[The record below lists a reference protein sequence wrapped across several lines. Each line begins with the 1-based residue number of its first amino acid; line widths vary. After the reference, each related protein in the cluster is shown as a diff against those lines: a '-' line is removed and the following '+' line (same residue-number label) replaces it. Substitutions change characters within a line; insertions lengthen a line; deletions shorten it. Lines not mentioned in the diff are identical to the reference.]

1 MSTALVLTYLLVLAL
16 VVLGAVWRKEVSYA
30 AIAVV
35 AVLLA
40 LALAGIRI

>member
-1 MSTALVLTYLLVLAL
+1 VIVYLILLAL
-16 VVLGAVWRKEVSYA
+16 VIGGVAWRKEVGYA